1 MRNRSFFVVAI
12 LLVALSLTAC
22 DVEKQMDTMVDNP
35 SFAEPLFGKFMA
47 RTEYQVRAMDT
58 ILADTAMRQVLLEKI
73 AANEEYA
80 RSVAEQLMSD
90 PRAREMVSQLLAEPI
105 AEPEPAGQ

>member
-1 MRNRSFFVVAI
+1 MRNRIFFVVAI

-47 RTEYQVRAMDT
+47 RAEYQGCCWG
-58 ILADTAMRQVLLEKI
+58 
-73 AANEEYA
+73 
-80 RSVAEQLMSD
+80 RSRPTKSTLGRS
-90 PRAREMVSQLLAEPI
+90 PSSSCPI
-105 AEPEPAGQ
+105 RGHGRWSVGSWPSPSPSRSPQGNSAP